1 MRRKKKALAAVL
13 ALTMM
18 LSSIMPLTA
27 FAEEPAATSFV
38 SGSAVEEP
46 APAESVSNSITPEP
60 ASAESGSSHEDG
72 DAAYAM
78 GVPVPTSESTT
89 YYVSSKKGSN
99 ENEGTSAE
107 QAFASL
113 LKINEITLQPG
124 DKVLLERGSVFQ
136 NEYLHIKGSGN
147 ADAPIIIGSYGDAA
161 QPLPLIATNGYG
173 VWYQD
178 YNLAS
183 LDSTTHVLRGNVSSC
198 ILLYDVEYIEIS
210 DIAMTNEGN
219 FASGE
224 NYSTADRMDRTGV
237 AAVTQNIGTAD
248 HIVLR
253 NLEIRNV
260 QGNVY
265 NKHMCNGGIYMVCA
279 QPEDTATGISKYD
292 DVLIEGCTLSNVNR
306 WGIAVG
312 YTCYWDKFRTREL
325 ADEVVMEYGSTNV
338 VVRNNY
344 LSDLGGDGITMMYCY
359 QPLVE
364 RNVVTAFSRDM
375 NNSIYTH
382 PVSQKNGGKNRG
394 GMLAAGIWPW
404 KCKTPVF
411 QYNECYDAYYSQD
424 SQAWDADS
432 GDGCVYQYNYSSNNA
447 GGCVMFCLQEAVNS
461 VFRYNI
467 SQNDL
472 GGILNL
478 SANPNGEI
486 YNNVFY
492 IKENVPVN
500 RMRNGTT
507 NIYNNIFY
515 YAGSTP
521 APEKVCNWSW
531 IKGTWSNNIYYNF
544 SNIPNDV
551 NAITE
556 DPLFVDG
563 GSAPAVAQDNG
574 LVHDRSVFDGY
585 KLKENSP
592 AIDAGKPVSSAGG
605 KDFFGNKLDMMPD
618 IGAYET
624 GLYTEDSNAAIIRT
638 PYMITG
644 RGTKQTL
651 NVPSLEKN
659 PTTTEDVLANIEIA
673 SKANA
678 SIWKDGEEVDR
689 MVVEDGMILR
699 IYAESGVHRDYAIKI
714 KNSYDYVE
722 EYSSAQGNVW
732 FYQYKSKDGTYANMT
747 VQDQWGG
754 WMESYS
760 NGMSNTWATVA
771 CDNKSRAGILSGP
784 LYNKNGANVESAV
797 MAWRAPKSGSVTLSF
812 GGGSVSGG
820 AKLRGQTSG
829 GPSYLKITRNGDS
842 IITPI
847 NMTDTGGAFVKLDP
861 QVIQVEQGDYICVE
875 CMTEAE
881 ASNPGFYVSP
891 VVSYNNTGDDK
902 APSVPA
908 NVRASQVQDTK
919 AVISWDASTDNVGV
933 EGYNVYVEGEFKGTT
948 KRNSYQLTGL
958 TKGNEYTVEVNA
970 FDLAN
975 NISEKGS
982 VIFTAEAQELIYAL
996 PEPVSLEGAEGGIT
1010 LDEEVLNASKS
1021 LNAITITARF
1031 VGPASLGS
1039 VISFSESN
1047 ALGNHFHIYVNGVT
1061 LGYEL
1066 RGEWGNYSA
1075 KANCL
1080 EPGADNSIAFVANPK
1095 DHTIKL
1101 FANGEL
1107 VNTKQLNASSWKM
1120 LKDYAA
1126 MDAVTI
1132 GQTPRN
1138 HVSKYP
1144 FIGDILDLHV
1154 YSVPLSDQDMKDG
1167 SRETVNVPV
1176 TAEKEK
1182 QSKTYKPKAKD
1193 EVIYIGDEVSL
1204 DEGNIANLD
1213 ELPDGILV
1221 EDITDSDE
1229 IPTDRPGNYRN
1240 KGILKI
1246 TYSDGS
1252 EEVLKVTI
1260 RVLSEDGVGTP
1271 NKATPGEATP
1281 SEATPSEATPSEAKG
1296 KDAKQYDSIFQEV
1309 TIKPGETLDP
1319 KEGIKN
1325 KDELPA
1331 DTEYKDV
1338 TPSNVDKTKDYEAVV
1353 KVVYPDGSS
1362 EEIEVPVRVS
1372 KGLKGTDGRRSGSS
1386 GRSRSGLGGGLSSRI
1401 INTSND
1407 RIYADPDMSVSSG
1420 SVGGSW
1426 ILADG
1431 DSHKWFYH
1439 TSTGVLAK
1447 NGWMYISH
1455 PSVKDEYGKFSWF
1468 KFNENGIME
1477 YGWIKSQNGKWYH
1490 THAISNGNLGVLH
1503 RGWYYE
1509 PMDGKW
1515 YYLDQK
1521 TGAMHTGWTLI
1532 DNQYYYF
1539 TEASSAPQH
1548 TDLQKE
1554 EGYWYYDNHNRR
1566 PYGSMYQNERT
1577 PDNYYVDAN
1586 GVWKPES

>member
-1 MRRKKKALAAVL
+1 MRRKKRTLAAVL
-13 ALTMM
+13 SLTMM
-18 LSSIMPLTA
+18 LSSNMPLAA
-27 FAEEPAATSFV
+27 FAEEAAATSFV
-38 SGSAVEEP
+38 SGGTVIAP
-46 APAESVSNSITPEP
+46 APAESG
-60 ASAESGSSHEDG
+60 SGHEDG
-72 DAAYAM
+72 DAADAV
-78 GVPVPTSESTT
+78 GAESTT
-89 YYVSSKKGSN
+89 YYVSSTKGSN

-113 LKINEITLQPG
+113 LKINEITLRPG

-147 ADAPIIIGSYGDAA
+147 ADAPIIIGSYGDTAS
-161 QPLPLIATNGYG
+161 PLPLIATNGYG

-219 FASGE
+219 FASDE
-224 NYSTADRMDRTGV
+224 SYSTADRMDRTGV

-279 QPEDTATGISKYD
+279 QPKDTATGISKYD

-382 PVSQKNGGKNRG
+382 PVSKKNGGKNRG

-404 KCKTPVF
+404 KCKTPIF
-411 QYNECYDAYYSQD
+411 QYNECYDAHYSQD

-447 GGCVMFCLQEAVNS
+447 GGCVMFCLQQAVNS

-515 YAGSTP
+515 YAGSAP

-551 NAITE
+551 NAIRE
-556 DPLFVDG
+556 DPLFVNG
-563 GSAPAVAQDNG
+563 GSAPVGAQDNG
-574 LVHDRSVFDGY
+574 LVYDRSVFNGY

-592 AIDAGKPVSSAGG
+592 AIDAGKPVSNAGE
-605 KDFFGNKLDMMPD
+605 KDFFGNKLDKMPD

-644 RGTKQTL
+644 RGAKQTL

-659 PTTTEDVLANIEIA
+659 PTTTEEVLANIEIA

-678 SIWKDGEEVDR
+678 SILKDGEEAEP
-689 MVVEDGMILR
+689 MLVEDGMILR
-699 IYAESGVHRDYAIKI
+699 ISAENGVYRDYTIKI

-732 FYQYKSKDGTYANMT
+732 FYQYKSKDGTYENMT

-771 CDNKSRAGILSGP
+771 RDNKSHDGILSGP
-784 LYNKNGANVESAV
+784 LYNKNGSNVESAV

-829 GPSYLKITRNGDS
+829 GPSYLKITKNGDS

-847 NMTDTGGAFVKLDP
+847 NMTDTGGAFVKLDS

-875 CMTEAE
+875 CMTEAQ

-891 VVSYNNTGDDK
+891 VVSYNNIGDEK

-982 VIFTAEAQELIYAL
+982 VKFTAEAQELIYTL
-996 PEPVSLEGAEGGIT
+996 PEPVSLKGTEGGIT
-1010 LDEEVLNASKS
+1010 LDEEVLDASKS
-1021 LNAITITARF
+1021 LNAITITAEF

-1039 VISFSESN
+1039 IISFSESN
-1047 ALGNHFHIYVNGVT
+1047 AMGNHFHVYADGET

-1080 EPGADNSIAFVANPK
+1080 EPGAENSMAFVANPK
-1095 DHTIKL
+1095 DYTIKL
-1101 FANGEL
+1101 FADGEL

-1132 GQTPRN
+1132 GQTPRSY
-1138 HVSKYP
+1138 VSKYP
-1144 FIGDILDLHV
+1144 FIGDILNLNV
-1154 YSVPLSDQDMKDG
+1154 YSVPLSDQDIKDR
-1167 SRETVNVPV
+1167 SSETVDVPV
-1176 TAEKEK
+1176 TVEKEK
-1182 QSKTYKPKAKD
+1182 QSKDYKPKAKD

-1213 ELPDGILV
+1213 ELPDDILI
-1221 EDITDSDE
+1221 EDITDLDE

-1240 KGILKI
+1240 KGMLKI
-1246 TYSDGS
+1246 TYSDGY
-1252 EEVLKVTI
+1252 EKILKVTI

-1271 NKATPGEATP
+1271 
-1281 SEATPSEATPSEAKG
+1281 SEATPSEATPSEAKES
-1296 KDAKQYDSIFQEV
+1296 DAKRYDPLPQKV
-1309 TIKPGETLDP
+1309 RIKPGETLEP
-1319 KEGIKN
+1319 EEGIKN
-1325 KDELPA
+1325 KDELPS

-1338 TPSNVDKTKDYEAVV
+1338 TPSNVDKTKDYEAII

-1362 EEIEVPVRVS
+1362 EAIKVPVTVS
-1372 KGLKGTDGRRSGSS
+1372 KGSRGTGGSWSGKAGRSQSGGSGSK
-1386 GRSRSGLGGGLSSRI
+1386 I

-1407 RIYADPDMSVSSG
+1407 QIYSDPDMSVSSG
-1420 SVGGSW
+1420 SVDGSW
-1426 ILADG
+1426 ILVDG
-1431 DSHKWFYH
+1431 ASNKWSYH
-1439 TSTGVLAK
+1439 TSKGALAK

-1455 PSVKDEYGKFSWF
+1455 PSAKDEYGKFRWF
-1468 KFNENGIME
+1468 KFNEDGIME

-1490 THAISNGNLGVLH
+1490 LHTISDGNLGVLH

-1521 TGAMHTGWTLI
+1521 TGAMREGWILI

-1539 TEASSAPQH
+1539 TEASS
-1548 TDLQKE
+1548 DLQKE
-1554 EGYWYYDNHNRR
+1554 DVYWHDDNHSRR